1 MKGEGKE
8 RRQNTM
14 RRRRRRRRCRRHLRR
29 LCQQKGIEKEEVL
42 LERDGEKDGGWVERG
57 VEVVQD

>member
-1 MKGEGKE
+1 MVDGGND
-8 RRQNTM
+8 RRS
-14 RRRRRRRRCRRHLRR
+14 RRRRRRRHRRRHFSRR
-29 LCQQKGIEKEEVL
+29 LCQQKGNEKGKVL